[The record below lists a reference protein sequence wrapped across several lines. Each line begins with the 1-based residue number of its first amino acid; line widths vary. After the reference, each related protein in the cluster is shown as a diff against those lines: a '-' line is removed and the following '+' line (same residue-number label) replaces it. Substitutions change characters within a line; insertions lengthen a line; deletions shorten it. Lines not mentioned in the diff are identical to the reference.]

1 MQDVHFTAW
10 SLPELIAACLCWA
23 VWFIGF
29 SLRPVDAQAARVVRS
44 YRMVT
49 LAVNLILTSLFLAH
63 SGLVPA
69 GAALW
74 WTYLIATTLPPIGTR
89 YSRFSSAQP
98 IAPFE
103 VAYWLAS
110 AMCAGGLLFAPN
122 AFVGPSRI
130 NSFGLVQATS
140 LLPGLVLTLVQVI
153 AVSWSVSDRNRK
165 RKRATR
171 PNIGRPVMGA
181 GTLTV
186 TWFVYNASAIL
197 EQVSAS
203 SWVSLPPMFWLGAL
217 ALTFEFARLIHAQ
230 QGRMVLALGRAN
242 EELTRLS
249 ADLEARVEVR
259 TLELHRLAM
268 FDPLTGLPNRSHG
281 EQFLASALQ
290 EAERTNRAV
299 AVLMV
304 DLNRFKNIN
313 DTAGHPVG
321 DAALR
326 EVALRFQT
334 RIPDGSLLARLGG
347 DEFLVVMPDLKPSA
361 EAAPDQ
367 HPSNSNQISANQ
379 ISASQISA
387 SQIMNAERVSRELV
401 ESLSGPVNI
410 NGTDFFLGASIGIS
424 LFPQDGS
431 DAATLQRL
439 ADIAMYRAKNEG
451 LGHRAF
457 DALLDADITER
468 IEIERALRHALETN
482 PAAAFRL
489 EYQPIIEI
497 RTGRIVSLE
506 ALLRWDDPILNLGPA
521 HFIPVAEE
529 SGLIVPLGN
538 WVLLEACRQAALWQR
553 EGLAGAH
560 VSVNVSTRQFERPDF
575 VESVKR
581 ALDQTGLQPEHLIL
595 EMLESVLVERFEETA
610 AKIAQ
615 LRTLGVRLSLDDFG
629 TGYSSLA
636 YLHRL
641 TFDAL
646 KLDRSFTQTLG
657 HVSRPRALVAASLS
671 IAQEF
676 GMFAIAEG
684 VETREQAA
692 ELEILGCVFAQGFLY
707 SKPLRPAQIGP
718 LLRNGA
724 LSERQTLRDGR

>member
-1 MQDVHFTAW
+1 VQDVQLTTW
-10 SLPELIAACLCWA
+10 SLPELVAACLCWA

-29 SLRPVDAQAARVVRS
+29 SLQPADAQAARVVRS
-44 YRMVT
+44 YRLVT

-69 GAALW
+69 GPALW

-89 YSRFSSAQP
+89 YSRFSSGQP

-110 AMCAGGLLFAPN
+110 AACAGGLLVAPN
-122 AFVGPSRI
+122 AFVGPERV
-130 NSFGLVQATS
+130 NAFGIVQATS
-140 LLPGLVLTLVQVI
+140 LLPGLILTLVQVI

-165 RKRATR
+165 RKRTSR
-171 PNIGRPVMGA
+171 RVMGA

-186 TWFVYNASAIL
+186 TWFVYNAAAFL
-197 EQVSAS
+197 EQVSTS
-203 SWVSLPPMFWLGAL
+203 GWVNLPPVFWLGAL

-242 EELTRLS
+242 EELTQLS
-249 ADLEARVEVR
+249 ADLEARVRVR
-259 TLELHRLAM
+259 TQELHRLAM

-281 EQFLASALQ
+281 EQFLASTLL
-290 EAERTNRAV
+290 EAERTNRRV
-299 AVLMV
+299 AVLIV

-321 DAALR
+321 DAALL
-326 EVALRFQT
+326 EVATRFQA
-334 RIPDGSLLARLGG
+334 RIPHGSLLARLGG
-347 DEFLVVMPDLKPSA
+347 DEFLLVLPDLDGSDAADQDPS
-361 EAAPDQ
+361 DTKRIIQ
-367 HPSNSNQISANQ
+367 
-379 ISASQISA
+379 
-387 SQIMNAERVSRELV
+387 NAEHVSRELT
-401 ESLSGPVNI
+401 ESLTSPVNI
-410 NGTDFFLGASIGIS
+410 AGTDFFLGASIGIS
-424 LFPQDGS
+424 LYPQDGT

-439 ADIAMYRAKNEG
+439 ADIAMYRAKSEG
-451 LGHRAF
+451 LGHRTF

-468 IEIERALRHALETN
+468 IEIERALRHALETD
-482 PAAAFRL
+482 PASAFHL
-489 EYQPIIEI
+489 EYQPIIEL
-497 RTGRIVSLE
+497 RTGRIVSVE
-506 ALLRWDDPILNLGPA
+506 ALLRWDDPVLHFGPA

-553 EGLAGAH
+553 ENLAGAH
-560 VSVNVSTRQFERPDF
+560 VAVNVSTHQFERPDF
-575 VESVKR
+575 VEIVKR
-581 ALDQTGLQPEHLIL
+581 TLDQTGLQPERLVL
-595 EMLESVLVERFEETA
+595 EMLEGVLVERFEETA

-615 LRTLGVRLSLDDFG
+615 LRALGVRLALDDFG

-657 HVSRPRALVAASLS
+657 HVSRPRALVVASLS

-676 GMFAIAEG
+676 GMFAVAEG

-692 ELEILGCVFAQGFLY
+692 ELELLGCVFAQGFLY
-707 SKPLRPAQIGP
+707 SKPLPAGQIAP
-718 LLRNGA
+718 LLRRGL
-724 LSERQTLRDGR
+724 LSEREAVHDGR

>member
-29 SLRPVDAQAARVVRS
+29 SLRPVDAQAVRVVRS

-110 AMCAGGLLFAPN
+110 AMCAGGLLFAPS
-122 AFVGPSRI
+122 AFVGPERV
-130 NSFGLVQATS
+130 NTFGIVQATS
-140 LLPGLVLTLVQVI
+140 LLPGLILTLVQVI

-165 RKRATR
+165 RKRAAR
-171 PNIGRPVMGA
+171 PIMRRPIMGQPA
-181 GTLTV
+181 LGTGTLTV
-186 TWFVYNASAIL
+186 TWFVYNASAFL
-197 EQVSAS
+197 EQVSTS
-203 SWVSLPPMFWLGAL
+203 GWVSLPPVFWLGAL

-242 EELTRLS
+242 EDLTRLS
-249 ADLEARVEVR
+249 ADLEVRVEAR

-290 EAERTNRAV
+290 EAARTNHAV

-326 EVALRFQT
+326 EVAARFQA
-334 RIPDGSLLARLGG
+334 RIPDESLLARLGG
-347 DEFLVVMPDLKPSA
+347 DEFLVVMPDLIPPFERASVQPS
-361 EAAPDQ
+361 
-367 HPSNSNQISANQ
+367 SNANRMIQ
-379 ISASQISA
+379 
-387 SQIMNAERVSRELV
+387 NAERLSRELV

-424 LFPQDGS
+424 LYPHDGA

-468 IEIERALRHALETN
+468 IEIESALRRALETN
-482 PAAAFRL
+482 PDTAFHL

-497 RTGRIVSLE
+497 RTGRVVSVE
-506 ALLRWDDPILNLGPA
+506 ALLRWDDPVLQLGPA

-553 EGLAGAH
+553 EDLVGAH

-575 VESVKR
+575 VEIVKR
-581 ALDQTGLQPEHLIL
+581 TLDQTGLQPERLVL
-595 EMLESVLVERFEETA
+595 ELLESVLVERFEETA

-615 LRTLGVRLSLDDFG
+615 LRTLGVRLALDDFG

-641 TFDAL
+641 TFDSL

-676 GMFAIAEG
+676 GMFAVAEG

-707 SKPLRPAQIGP
+707 SKPLSAAQIAP
-718 LLRNGA
+718 LLRRGA
-724 LSERQTLRDGR
+724 MSERQTSRDGR

>member
-1 MQDVHFTAW
+1 VQDVHFTAW
-10 SLPELIAACLCWA
+10 SLTELIAACLCWA

-29 SLRPVDAQAARVVRS
+29 SLRPVDAQAMRVVRS

-110 AMCAGGLLFAPN
+110 AMCAGGLLFAPS
-122 AFVGPSRI
+122 AFVGPERI
-130 NSFGLVQATS
+130 STFGIVQATS
-140 LLPGLVLTLVQVI
+140 LLPGLILTLVQVI

-165 RKRATR
+165 RTRAAR
-171 PNIGRPVMGA
+171 PIMGRSIVGRPVMGA
-181 GTLTV
+181 GTLTI
-186 TWFVYNASAIL
+186 TWFVYNASAFL
-197 EQVSAS
+197 EQISTS
-203 SWVSLPPMFWLGAL
+203 GWVSLPPVFWIGAL

-249 ADLEARVEVR
+249 ADLEARVEAR

-281 EQFLASALQ
+281 EQFLTSALQ
-290 EAERTNRAV
+290 EAARTNHAV

-326 EVALRFQT
+326 EVAARFQA
-334 RIPDGSLLARLGG
+334 RIPEESLLARLGG
-347 DEFLVVMPDLKPSA
+347 DEFLVVMPDLIPSVEGA
-361 EAAPDQ
+361 SVQ
-367 HPSNSNQISANQ
+367 HSSNPNRMMMS
-379 ISASQISA
+379 
-387 SQIMNAERVSRELV
+387 AERVSRELV
-401 ESLSGPVNI
+401 ESLAGPVNI

-424 LFPQDGS
+424 LYPHDGA

-468 IEIERALRHALETN
+468 IEIESALRRALETN
-482 PAAAFRL
+482 PDTAFHL
-489 EYQPIIEI
+489 VYQPIIEI
-497 RTGRIVSLE
+497 RTGRVVSVE
-506 ALLRWDDPILNLGPA
+506 ALLRWDDPVLQFGPA

-553 EGLAGAH
+553 EDLAGAH

-575 VESVKR
+575 VEIVKR
-581 ALDQTGLQPEHLIL
+581 TLDQTGLQPERLVL
-595 EMLESVLVERFEETA
+595 ELLESVLVERFEETA

-615 LRTLGVRLSLDDFG
+615 LRTLGVRLALDDFG

-676 GMFAIAEG
+676 GMFAVAEG

-707 SKPLRPAQIGP
+707 SRPLRPAQIAP
-718 LLRNGA
+718 LLRSGV
-724 LSERQTLRDGR
+724 LLERHALRDGR

>member
-1 MQDVHFTAW
+1 MQDVHFTIW

-29 SLRPVDAQAARVVRS
+29 SLRPADPQGARVVRS

-110 AMCAGGLLFAPN
+110 AACAGGLLVAPN
-122 AFVGPSRI
+122 AFVGPERI
-130 NSFGLVQATS
+130 NSFGIVQATS
-140 LLPGLVLTLVQVI
+140 LLPGLILTLVQVI

-165 RKRATR
+165 RKRAAR
-171 PNIGRPVMGA
+171 PIMGHPVMGRPVLSA

-186 TWFVYNASAIL
+186 TWFVYNASAFL
-197 EQVSAS
+197 EQVSTS
-203 SWVSLPPMFWLGAL
+203 GWVSLPPVFWLGAL

-367 HPSNSNQISANQ
+367 HPSSAN
-379 ISASQISA
+379 
-387 SQIMNAERVSRELV
+387 QIMNAERVSRELV

-581 ALDQTGLQPEHLIL
+581 TLDQTGLQPERLIL

-692 ELEILGCVFAQGFLY
+692 ELELLGCVFAQGFLY
-707 SKPLRPAQIGP
+707 SKPLRAAQIAP
-718 LLRNGA
+718 LLRNGV

>member
-1 MQDVHFTAW
+1 VQDVHFTAW
-10 SLPELIAACLCWA
+10 SLTELIAACLCWA

-29 SLRPVDAQAARVVRS
+29 SLRPADAQAVRVVRS

-69 GAALW
+69 GPALW
-74 WTYLIATTLPPIGTR
+74 WAYLIATTLPPIGTR
-89 YSRFSSAQP
+89 YSRFSSGQP
-98 IAPFE
+98 IAPLE

-110 AMCAGGLLFAPN
+110 AMCAGGLLVAPG
-122 AFVGPSRI
+122 AFVGPERT
-130 NSFGLVQATS
+130 NSFGIVQATS
-140 LLPGLVLTLVQVI
+140 LLPGLILTLVQVV

-165 RKRATR
+165 RKRAART
-171 PNIGRPVMGA
+171 IMGRPVMSA

-186 TWFVYNASAIL
+186 TWFVYNAAAFL
-197 EQVSAS
+197 EQISTS
-203 SWVSLPPMFWLGAL
+203 SWVSLPPVFWLGAL

-249 ADLEARVEVR
+249 MDLEARVEVR

-268 FDPLTGLPNRSHG
+268 FDPLTHLPNRSHG
-281 EQFLASALQ
+281 EQFLASALL
-290 EAERTNRAV
+290 EAGRTNRAV

-326 EVALRFQT
+326 EVAARFQA
-334 RIPDGSLLARLGG
+334 RIPDESLLARLGG
-347 DEFLVVMPDLKPSA
+347 DEFLVVMPELGPSA
-361 EAAPDQ
+361 ERASAQ
-367 HPSNSNQISANQ
+367 LPSNANRMMM
-379 ISASQISA
+379 S
-387 SQIMNAERVSRELV
+387 AERVSRELV

-410 NGTDFFLGASIGIS
+410 AGTDFFLGASIGIS

-431 DAATLQRL
+431 DVATLQRL

-468 IEIERALRHALETN
+468 IEIESALRRALETN
-482 PAAAFRL
+482 PENAFHL
-489 EYQPIIEI
+489 EYQPIIEL
-497 RTGRIVSLE
+497 RTGRIVSVE
-506 ALLRWDDPILNLGPA
+506 ALLRWDDPVLSFGPA

-538 WVLLEACRQAALWQR
+538 WVLLEACRQAVLWQR
-553 EGLAGAH
+553 EKLTSVP

-575 VESVKR
+575 VEIVKR
-581 ALDQTGLQPEHLIL
+581 TLDQTGLEPDRLVL
-595 EMLESVLVERFEETA
+595 EMLEGVLVERFEETA

-615 LRTLGVRLSLDDFG
+615 LRTLGVRLALDDFG

-641 TFDAL
+641 TFDVL

-707 SKPLRPAQIGP
+707 SKPLPAAQMTV
-718 LLRNGA
+718 LLRRGA
-724 LSERQTLRDGR
+724 LSERQSLHDGR

>member
-1 MQDVHFTAW
+1 VQDVQLTFW
-10 SLPELIAACLCWA
+10 SLPELMAACLCWA

-29 SLRPVDAQAARVVRS
+29 SLQPADAQAARVVRS

-69 GAALW
+69 GPALW

-98 IAPFE
+98 VAPFE

-110 AMCAGGLLFAPN
+110 AMCAGGLLFAPD
-122 AFVGPSRI
+122 AFVGPSRV
-130 NSFGLVQATS
+130 NSFGIVQATS
-140 LLPGLVLTLVQVI
+140 LLPGLILTLVQVI

-165 RKRATR
+165 RKRGSRSNA
-171 PNIGRPVMGA
+171 GRAVMGA
-181 GTLTV
+181 GTLTA

-197 EQVSAS
+197 EQISTS
-203 SWVSLPPMFWLGAL
+203 GWVSLPPVFWIGAL
-217 ALTFEFARLIHAQ
+217 ALTLEFARLIHAQ

-249 ADLEARVEVR
+249 ADLEGRVEAR
-259 TLELHRLAM
+259 TLELHQLAM
-268 FDPLTGLPNRSHG
+268 FDPLTSLPNRSHG
-281 EQFLASALQ
+281 EQFLATALL
-290 EAERTNRAV
+290 EAERTSRAV

-326 EVALRFQT
+326 EVAARFQA
-334 RIPDGSLLARLGG
+334 RMPEESLLARLGG
-347 DEFLVVMPDLKPSA
+347 DEFLVVMPDFGPSA
-361 EAAPDQ
+361 EGAPAAHPAHASRTIQ
-367 HPSNSNQISANQ
+367 H
-379 ISASQISA
+379 
-387 SQIMNAERVSRELV
+387 AERLSRELV

-424 LFPQDGS
+424 LYPQDGA

-468 IEIERALRHALETN
+468 IEIESALRRALETN
-482 PAAAFRL
+482 PDTAFHL

-497 RTGRIVSLE
+497 RTGRIVSVE
-506 ALLRWDDPILNLGPA
+506 ALLRWDDPVLSLGPA

-553 EGLAGAH
+553 ENLTNAR

-575 VESVKR
+575 VEIVKR
-581 ALDQTGLQPEHLIL
+581 TLDQTGLEPERLVL
-595 EMLESVLVERFEETA
+595 ELLESILVERFEETA

-615 LRTLGVRLSLDDFG
+615 LRTLGVRLALDDFG

-641 TFDAL
+641 TFDSL

-657 HVSRPRALVAASLS
+657 HVSRPRALVTASLS

-684 VETREQAA
+684 VETHAQAA

-707 SKPLRPAQIGP
+707 SKPLPAAQIGT
-718 LLRNGA
+718 LLRRGA
-724 LSERQTLRDGR
+724 VSEHQRLHDGR